1 MDSVARIPT
10 RFCGHAEHVL
20 TTKMSRYLN
29 TALCIS
35 LYLYFPFS
43 VNDSFDSSPTQFYQ
57 TYPPIPALPSPCFL
71 LLHTLLL
78 DIAPPLSPLRLNPP
92 TSNVIQNHHMSN
104 FPLSCTRN
112 TISILRSPFPLRIP
126 VNGSRWVSLWPVRHG
141 QVPFI
146 GNDSTTGGSEAA
158 GARGM
163 DTFRYRKK
171 EVIWDIFSALGIQ
184 QAATVGL
191 LVTIAHRRNGELKEG
206 EPLKSSMSKS
216 RQKKRDTG
224 EAY

>member
-71 LLHTLLL
+71 LLHSLLL

-104 FPLSCTRN
+104 FPLVMYQKYNFDTAVTVPPAHSSQWVQMGLSLVSQTW
-112 TISILRSPFPLRIP
+112 TSPI
-126 VNGSRWVSLWPVRHG
+126 
-141 QVPFI
+141 
-146 GNDSTTGGSEAA
+146 
-158 GARGM
+158 
-163 DTFRYRKK
+163 
-171 EVIWDIFSALGIQ
+171 
-184 QAATVGL
+184 
-191 LVTIAHRRNGELKEG
+191 HR
-206 EPLKSSMSKS
+206 
-216 RQKKRDTG
+216 
-224 EAY
+224 